1 MKLFRHIPSFLYN
14 KYFLAATAFV
24 LWILFFD
31 RNDVFEQMN
40 RKEELHKL
48 QESKLYFT
56 QQITEERKFSEDLKH
71 DPAAIEKFAR
81 ERYHMKRDNEDL
93 YIIQPLENKK

>member
-1 MKLFRHIPSFLYN
+1 MKPFRHIPSFLYN
-14 KYFLAATAFV
+14 KFFLATVAFV

-31 RNDVFEQMN
+31 RNDIFEQMN

-56 QQITEERKFSEDLKH
+56 QQITEERKFSEDLKSS
-71 DPAAIEKFAR
+71 PAAIEKFAR
-81 ERYHMKRDNEDL
+81 EKYGMKKENEDL